1 MNKIF
6 FLEKLFADCQTT
18 SMPNIEIFRFI
29 AKVKFFLAFF
39 KRFLEQLFGIF
50 TKNSLICSKIPF
62 FMKFRLS
69 FIFGFFIISLYAC
82 QSKPEEII
90 LGKWEIDK
98 EAMKEGFQEQ
108 ITKTAKENPI
118 EAKAME
124 ESVAT
129 LSEKIQLSFEFS
141 ADGTMIMTSQG
152 NIIKGKWTLNADA
165 TTLSTT
171 NAENQ
176 KTDAEILELSKN
188 KMILK
193 FGAETYVFT
202 RKP

>member
-1 MNKIF
+1 MKF
-6 FLEKLFADCQTT
+6 K
-18 SMPNIEIFRFI
+18 FRFI
-29 AKVKFFLAFF
+29 FVL
-39 KRFLEQLFGIF
+39 
-50 TKNSLICSKIPF
+50 
-62 FMKFRLS
+62 
-69 FIFGFFIISLYAC
+69 FIISLYAC
-82 QSKPEEII
+82 QSKPEEMI

-98 EAMKEGFQEQ
+98 EAMKKELEEK
-108 ITKTAKENPI
+108 ITQTAKENPI

-141 ADGTMIMTSQG
+141 AEGTITMTSQG
-152 NIIKGKWTLNADA
+152 NITKGKWTLNADA

>member
-1 MNKIF
+1 MKF
-6 FLEKLFADCQTT
+6 K
-18 SMPNIEIFRFI
+18 FRFI
-29 AKVKFFLAFF
+29 FVL
-39 KRFLEQLFGIF
+39 
-50 TKNSLICSKIPF
+50 
-62 FMKFRLS
+62 
-69 FIFGFFIISLYAC
+69 FIISLYAC
-82 QSKPEEII
+82 QSKPEEMI

-98 EAMKEGFQEQ
+98 EAMKKELEEK
-108 ITKTAKENPI
+108 ITQTAKENPI

-141 ADGTMIMTSQG
+141 ADGTITMTSQG
-152 NIIKGKWTLNADA
+152 NITKGKWTLNADA

>member
-1 MNKIF
+1 M
-6 FLEKLFADCQTT
+6 KL
-18 SMPNIEIFRFI
+18 FRFI
-29 AKVKFFLAFF
+29 
-39 KRFLEQLFGIF
+39 
-50 TKNSLICSKIPF
+50 LI
-62 FMKFRLS
+62 
-69 FIFGFFIISLYAC
+69 FFIISLYAC

-98 EAMKEGFQEQ
+98 KAMREQLQEQ
-108 ITKTAKENPI
+108 TTKTAKENPI
-118 EAKAME
+118 NAKAIE
-124 ESVAT
+124 ESTET
-129 LSEKIQLSFEFS
+129 LLEKIQLSFEFS
-141 ADGTMIMTSQG
+141 ADGTITMTSQG
-152 NIIKGKWTLNADA
+152 NITKGKWTLNADA

-202 RKP
+202 RQP